1 VANDV
6 FVRVRQVGKQFN
18 GVTVLRDVDL
28 DLKGGEV
35 HGLLGENGAGK
46 STLIKILSGVYQ
58 PDMGTLEVNGQ
69 QVTINGPSTAHKLG
83 IFTVHQEPATFP
95 YLTVAE
101 NIFMGFHP
109 SRRFLF
115 DWIDRKTMYKKAEEV
130 FKRLGI
136 SMNVRKKAEE
146 LSIAQQQMVEIAKA
160 LIHDVKVLIL
170 DEPTATLTMH
180 ETEILFRIIRQ
191 LQKEGKALLFV
202 SHRLDEVFEL
212 TSRITVLRDGQKVG
226 TEPTAQMDEKRLVS
240 MMVGREVEL
249 HRFRNEEVKR
259 TSPVL
264 EVKQLTNAAGRFRDI
279 SFELY
284 PGEIVGF
291 AGLVGSG
298 RTDVAET
305 LFGIQKASSGEIHLE
320 GKPVRIPNV
329 NKALELGIAYI
340 PEDRHRHGVALE
352 MDIASNTSLPSLK
365 ALSKGGFI
373 RFSEERALAGKMID
387 RLKIRTSS
395 YAQRV
400 GELSGG
406 NQQKVV
412 FSKWIPRNPKIMIL
426 DEPTRGVDVG
436 SKQEIHKMIHELAQ
450 EGMAVM
456 LISSDLP
463 EILNLADRVVVMR
476 EGRIMAEVTGRD
488 INEVTI
494 GSYAAGVQ
502 S

>member
-1 VANDV
+1 MTSEVM
-6 FVRVRQVGKQFN
+6 VRARKIGKQFN
-18 GVTVLRDVDL
+18 GVTVLHDVDL
-28 DLKGGEV
+28 DLVGGEV

-58 PDMGTLEVNGQ
+58 PDMGTLEVQGR
-69 QVTINGPSTAHKLG
+69 QVTISGPSIAHKLG

-115 DWIDRKTMYKKAEEV
+115 DWIDRSTMYEKAEEV
-130 FKRLGI
+130 FERLGI

-160 LIHDVKVLIL
+160 LIHEVKVMIL

-180 ETEILFRIIRQ
+180 ETEVLFRIIRQ
-191 LQKEGKALLFV
+191 LQEEGKALLFV
-202 SHRLDEVFEL
+202 SHRLDEVFAL
-212 TSRITVLRDGQKVG
+212 TSRITVLRDGRKIG
-226 TEPTAQMDEKRLVS
+226 TEPTTEMDEKRLVK

-249 HRFRNEEVKR
+249 NRFRNEEVKR
-259 TSPVL
+259 TKPLL
-264 EVKQLTNAAGRFRDI
+264 EVKGLTSAAGRFRDV

-291 AGLVGSG
+291 SGLVGSG

-305 LFGIQKASSGEIHLE
+305 LFGIQKASSGEIRVD
-320 GKPVRIPNV
+320 GKPVKIQNV
-329 NKALELGIAYI
+329 NQALELGIAYI

-352 MDIASNTSLPSLK
+352 MDIASNTSLPNLK
-365 ALSKGGFI
+365 SVSRGGFI
-373 RFSEERALAGKMID
+373 KFPEERTLAGKMIE
-387 RLKIRTSS
+387 RLKIRATSH
-395 YAQRV
+395 AQRV

-412 FSKWIPRNPKIMIL
+412 FSKWIPRSPKIMIL

-463 EILNLADRVVVMR
+463 EILNLADRVIVMR
-476 EGRIMAEVTGRD
+476 EGRIMAELTGGE

-494 GSYAAGVQ
+494 GSHAAGVK

>member
-1 VANDV
+1 MSNDV
-6 FVRVRQVGKQFN
+6 IVRVRQVGKQFN
-18 GVTVLRDVDL
+18 GVTVLRNVDL
-28 DLKGGEV
+28 DLRGGEV

-58 PDMGTLEVNGQ
+58 PDMGTLEVQGR
-69 QVTINGPSTAHKLG
+69 QVTIPNPSTAHKLG

-109 SRRFLF
+109 TRRFLF
-115 DWIDRKTMYKKAEEV
+115 DWIDRNTMYRKAEEV
-130 FKRLGI
+130 FERLGI
-136 SMNVRKKAEE
+136 AMNVRQKAEE

-160 LIHDVKVLIL
+160 LIHDVRVMIL

-191 LQKEGKALLFV
+191 LQAEGKALLFV

-212 TSRITVLRDGQKVG
+212 TSRITVLRDGEMVG
-226 TEPTAQMDEKRLVS
+226 TEPTEEMDEKRLVN

-249 HRFRNEEVKR
+249 NRFRNVEVKR
-259 TSPVL
+259 TNAVL
-264 EVKQLTNAAGRFRDI
+264 EVKHLTNAAGRFQDI

-305 LFGIQKASSGEIHLE
+305 LFGIQKASSGEIRVD
-320 GKPVRIPNV
+320 GKPVKIQHV
-329 NKALELGIAYI
+329 HEALELGIAYI
-340 PEDRHRHGVALE
+340 PEDRHRHGIALE
-352 MDIASNTSLPSLK
+352 MDIASNTSLPNLK
-365 ALSKGGFI
+365 ALSKVGFI
-373 RFSEERALAGKMID
+373 RFSEEKALAGKMIE
-387 RLKIRTSS
+387 RLKIRATSHE
-395 YAQRV
+395 QRV

-463 EILNLADRVVVMR
+463 EILNLADRVIVMR
-476 EGRIMAEVTGRD
+476 EGRIMAEVTGSD